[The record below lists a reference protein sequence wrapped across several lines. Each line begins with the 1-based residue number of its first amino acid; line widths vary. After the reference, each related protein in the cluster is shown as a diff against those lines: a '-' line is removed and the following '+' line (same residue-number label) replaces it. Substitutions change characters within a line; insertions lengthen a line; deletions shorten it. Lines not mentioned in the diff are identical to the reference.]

1 LETGDD
7 DIERAIA
14 AVRAGR
20 PVLLPTDTVY
30 GLATS
35 ALRDEYAADLYRV
48 KGRAEVQPTALV
60 ASSLDMLFASLPE
73 LEERERRIAAVLL
86 PGPFTLVVPNPARRF
101 RWLTGARTDTIGVR
115 VPLFPEPARRVVDA
129 TGCILATSANEPGGH
144 DPATLDDVPERIR
157 EACAAAVDAGPL
169 PGTASTVIDFTGDP
183 PFVIREG
190 AASSAEALSRVRSA
204 LTA

>member
-1 LETGDD
+1 VGTGDD
-7 DIERAIA
+7 VERAIA

-35 ALRDEYAADLYRV
+35 ALREEYAADLYRV

-101 RWLTGARTDTIGVR
+101 RWLTGMRTEAIGVR
-115 VPLFPEPARRVVDA
+115 VPVLPELARRVVDA
-129 TGCILATSANEPGGH
+129 TGCVLATSANEPGGR

-157 EACAAAVDAGPL
+157 EACAAEVDAGPL
-169 PGTASTVIDFTGDP
+169 PGTASTVIDFTAEP
-183 PFVIREG
+183 PLVIREG